1 MLNSVRIKS
10 IPQLKIAT
18 KQCYNH
24 NEQLHQHKKVNSC
37 VRRRFTGINKKYRT
51 KVYFNSI
58 FDTNQV
64 QIKKI

>member
-10 IPQLKIAT
+10 IPQPKRTT
-18 KQCYNH
+18 KQCDNN
-24 NEQLHQHKKVNSC
+24 NEQLPQHKKVNSR
-37 VRRRFTGINKKYRT
+37 VRRFTGINKKYRT